1 MRIAIVMPLAEQRG
15 GAEAALRQLMRE
27 GRDQGVE
34 WHVVFLEEGPM
45 IDEFRDLGVS
55 TSVVR
60 AGRLR
65 HVHRYVGSVFQI
77 RSIAKRERI
86 DLIVSWMSKAHLY
99 VGVVALIWRLP
110 SAWYQHGI
118 PARGWIDRLATILP
132 ARGVIATSQAAA
144 DAQACLRPVRSR
156 RVVYPGTDLA
166 RFDPGALPPRKAA
179 RQALGLPVEGP
190 LIGFFGRL
198 QRWKGV
204 SVLVD
209 AMPPVLESFPSA
221 HCVIVGGKHDLEP
234 NYPSELQ
241 RQIGALGLARHVTLA
256 GFQSDVPT
264 WMQATD
270 VIVLPSENEPFGITV
285 IEAMA
290 MGKPVVAGD
299 SGGPREIVT
308 SGVDGVLVPHDNANA
323 VARAILEYL
332 RQPSFAAEVGA
343 AARERAKRFTADRY
357 ARELIHAL
365 RELSAS

>member
-15 GAEAALRQLMRE
+15 GAEAALRQLMRK
-27 GRDQGVE
+27 GRDEGVG
-34 WHVVFLEEGPM
+34 WHVVLLEEGPM
-45 IDEFRDLGVS
+45 IDELRELGVS

-65 HVHRYVGSVFQI
+65 QLHLYVRSVFQI

-99 VGVVALIWRLP
+99 VGVASLIWRLP
-110 SAWYQHGI
+110 SVWYQHGI
-118 PARGWIDRLATILP
+118 PTRGWIDRLATILP
-132 ARGVIATSQAAA
+132 TRGVIATSKAAA
-144 DAQACLRPVRSR
+144 DAQARLRPVRR
-156 RVVYPGTDLA
+156 CRVVHPGIDLT
-166 RFDPGALPPRKAA
+166 RFDPSALPPKEAA
-179 RQALGLPVEGP
+179 RQALGLPTEDH

-234 NYPSELQ
+234 DYPSALH
-241 RQIGALGLARHVTLA
+241 RQIGARGLADHVTLA

-264 WMQATD
+264 WMQAMD
-270 VIVLPSENEPFGITV
+270 VIVLPSSNEPFGITV

-308 SGVDGVLVPHDNANA
+308 NGVDGVLVPHDDANA
-323 VARAILEYL
+323 VAGAILDYL
-332 RQPSFAAEVGA
+332 RQPSFAARVST
-343 AARERAKRFTADRY
+343 AARERGEHFTADRY
-357 ARELIHAL
+357 ALELVHAL
-365 RELSAS
+365 RELSVS